1 MSASQHSRSC
11 VLVGE
16 GNLLIECGLLLR
28 QAGMR
33 IGGVISDD
41 VAVLQWAR
49 SLRIS
54 TTGHGADVVAWLERS
69 PFDYLLSVINLR
81 ILPAEALQLPRIAAI
96 NFHDGPL
103 PRYAGLIA
111 PSWALFNGEKT
122 YGITWHLMESTID
135 TGAIVRQRWFD
146 VAADETALSLNLKCF
161 KEGLAALAELVPDL
175 MRGVI
180 AATPQ
185 DFALRTY
192 YAGSRRPVAGGVL
205 DWSRHGEE
213 SEAMARGTDFGP
225 YWNPLVLPK
234 IWTGKD
240 FLVASDVRLAGLAA
254 SAPPGAVLAMDD
266 VLLTIATASR
276 PVTVGRLATIDGES
290 LSVAQAVRRY
300 QLHVGRVLP
309 LLDVECGEQLT
320 LLNEKVSGHERF
332 WADRLQ
338 SLCPVTLGRTPHA
351 APAARIRALTSQAW
365 HVPKEVD
372 AWLERRAHRWQKR
385 EFLLAAFGAFLAR
398 LGVHDTFD
406 VEFHDDGSQPD
417 APSGMFAEHVPF
429 RFDIDDDFEIVLER
443 VREELARVAHRKT
456 YPRDLVPRSPLL
468 RSRPELL
475 SKSKLPLAVE
485 CGFAGNHSD
494 SGHDLVMRFPPEGSE
509 GVAVFGDACLDS
521 MLALVQRFSTF
532 VRNLAISEGV
542 SLRGIPLVSEE
553 ERHILL
559 EQWGTAGGADES
571 TDCLHGLFDAQATA
585 TPDAV
590 ALQSGSVELT
600 YRELRRRADA
610 LAARL
615 RRLGVGPDVPVGICL
630 GRSPEAIV
638 GILGILKA
646 GGAYVPLDP
655 AYPRHRLAFIVNDSG
670 MRAVVTTRDLAARV
684 PSDAM
689 ARVYVDADAAS
700 GMADESFEPVAVAY
714 RNLAYIIYTSGST
727 GEPKGVMV
735 EHRSVVNFTKAAQ
748 ARYLLRPVDRV
759 LQFASLNF
767 DASVEEIFPCLTSGG
782 TLVLRNDEML
792 SSARVFLE
800 QCAAWRITVL
810 DLPTAYW
817 HVLVTQM
824 QESGLPPCPDLRVVI
839 IGGEA
844 ASPAQV
850 AAWREMVG
858 PRIALFN
865 TYGPTEATVV
875 STWVDLGEREV
886 RDEVPIGMPI
896 AGTTAYV
903 LDRWGQPLP
912 HGVMGQLHIGGAGLA
927 RGYLNRPELTAERF
941 VPDQS
946 HSVPG
951 GRLYCTGDLCSWRS
965 DGMLV
970 FHGRID
976 DQVKIRGH
984 RIELGEIEAAL
995 MAVPGIRQAA
1005 VTAHEVKP
1013 GDARLVAYVAE
1024 VAGGVADDA
1033 IRHSLSQSLPDFMLP
1048 AAFIRLESLPLNPSG
1063 KIDRR
1068 SLPVP
1073 DLQRPSDV
1081 PCVRPR
1087 TPLEEQLAGV
1097 WCNLLGVDSIGV
1109 DDDFFHSGGESLVAM
1124 ELVATIRQRWGVE
1137 LPLRQLFERR
1147 TIAGLAAFI
1156 ASATVLREET
1166 VASPT
1171 VPQTGD
1177 APFPILADGTSDMPA
1192 SAAQQGMFLTHGLSP
1207 DPATY
1212 NESFMFRTTAPVDW
1226 RRVRTAI
1233 GAIMD
1238 RHPALRTALVMGDD
1252 RLVQRIAAPG
1262 FVDIPWSEATLPRGE
1277 GIERERAITE
1287 MLRAEARRPFD
1298 LGLAPLWRVL
1308 LVEDAHEGESI
1319 LLFVFHHSIIDDWSL
1334 RLIFEEL
1341 SNLTLDSVDG
1351 SGKSTRRN
1359 NGSPALPFAAMMPA
1373 EPVAP
1378 GHREFWREE
1387 LRDPPD
1393 GPRWLTDTPRPPVS
1407 TGRGAWQRF
1416 TIDAETVRNL
1426 RALASQEHV
1435 TLFTVM
1441 LAACHAWLHRISGE
1455 DDIVVGTPVADRRR
1469 PEAQRLVGLFLNTL
1483 PIRLRW
1489 QDQPDDNDAGLG
1501 VSGFRDVVCRV
1512 RDAFHAA
1519 VEHVD
1524 LPFEQI
1530 VEVAVRGR
1538 TADRQPLF
1546 RVLFALL
1553 EQPLPGVS
1561 LGGVVAHSTPVD
1573 TGTSKFDLTLF
1584 VVATADGLRCRFEYS
1599 TDIFDEPTIAA
1610 YAEQFVWFVRNVAVD
1625 PSTPLDAISL
1635 LTPAERRLVT
1645 YEQNRSAG
1653 LPAPMERV
1661 HEQFDRQA
1669 HRTPDAVA
1677 LAWDGGAW
1685 TFLELQSR
1693 ADRLAARLRE
1703 LGGGP
1708 DMPVGLFL
1716 DRSPDLFVGLLG
1728 ILKAGSCYVPMDPVL
1743 PASRLAFLLADS
1755 ACPVVVAASALLPGI
1770 RHAIAEA
1777 RAATASPDE
1786 VRGPVV
1792 LLLDDDSPVPPK
1804 PNGELPRRSAA
1815 VDPLAYVLYTSGS
1828 TGQPKGVAMPH
1839 GPLVNLLEWQAA
1851 TSCMG
1856 PGNRTLQF
1864 ASPGF
1869 DVSFQEIFSTWLSG
1883 GTLVL
1888 VGQHVR
1894 RDPSALL
1901 AAIDRDGIDRL
1912 FLPVVM
1918 LDHLAEAA
1926 EACQLFP
1933 QSLLEVIV
1941 AGEQLRITPAIRHFF
1956 TRVPACR
1963 LWNHYGPTETHVATG
1978 YLLPPDPS
1986 SWPDLPS
1993 IGRPIANTQVYLLDR
2008 HREPVP
2014 RGVAGDLW
2022 IGGAAVARG
2031 YWRRPELTA
2040 ERFVADPFANDPRAR
2055 LYRTGDRARW
2065 RMDGQLDFLGRTD
2078 HQVKIRGHRVELGE
2092 IEAVLATHPEVR
2104 SVAAVVRGDAGAPR
2118 SIVAFV
2124 VGHEE
2129 AALRPAE
2136 VRSWLRGR
2144 LPEPFVPSRVV
2155 MLPALPLNASGK
2167 VDRKAL
2173 EGFAAAQ
2180 GRGDD
2185 AADDAGEFVVF
2196 ERPEG
2201 ERETLLASLWQSLL
2215 AVERVGRHDDFFAL
2229 GGTSLLAMRLVARAR
2244 DALAAQAAVRD
2255 VFECPTLAGLATRW
2269 TPRGPLG
2276 QPPGD
2281 AAIPAS
2287 GTGSSTTLSPSPRVV
2302 AASAAQRRLWFL
2314 QQYAPDSPVYTIADA
2329 HVVRGPLDVAALGAA
2344 LNRIVSRH
2352 ESLRTTFT
2360 FMEGEVV
2367 ATVAEASTWPLV
2379 GIDASGATSA
2389 EREADALARLV
2400 AEYQRPFDL
2409 EHGPL
2414 VRGCVVRLSP
2424 EEHVVA
2430 LFMHHA
2436 IFDGWSMGVF
2446 HGELAACYEAWRD
2459 RRETALETLPI
2470 QYADFAAWQTQW
2482 SRGGEAVEQ
2491 ENYWRRQLA
2500 HAPAHLD
2507 LPTDKARPPIESFRG
2522 AMACRPLAPE
2532 VIDGLAMLTQREAC
2546 TPFMALLTTFAAVLA
2561 RWCDV
2566 EDMVVGTPMAD
2577 RTRSETAAM
2586 IGCLVNTLAIRID
2599 LSGNPSFRQL
2609 LARVR
2614 TTALGAFAH
2623 ADLPFDRVVELLET
2637 RRDAARAPVFQVMFA
2652 WQDDSDAMMR
2662 LPGLQTDSL
2671 RFDGG
2676 VSHFDMTLFAV
2687 QRGQGIELRLEY
2699 ATDLFEAATATRML
2713 DGVVA
2718 LLAAATANP
2727 DAPIS
2732 RMPMA
2737 SPLEQAAAVALGA
2750 GVVGAKTPAFTLVER
2765 FAAQAAQ
2772 TPAAVAVSCDGHRL
2786 TYAEL
2791 ASEAGRLAN
2800 HLLASGVE
2808 PGSFMG
2814 ILLDRSIDFVVA
2826 VLGILK
2832 AGCAYAPLPAE
2843 YPAERLAFMIAD
2855 TRMPLVVTER
2865 RLADRLP
2872 ADCVGTVFMA
2882 DDEPWRQASSAAD
2895 VASAAAATVSAE
2907 SPAYVMYTSGST
2919 GRPKGVVVPHR
2930 AVVRLVTGQSYA
2942 PFGPESRTL
2951 LLAPTA
2957 FDASTFELWAPLLHG
2972 GTCGVFPDPHPD
2984 LDRLGQVIREERVNC
2999 LWLTAGLF
3007 NHVIDS
3013 SPEILATVGHVLT
3026 GGDVLSVPHMR
3037 RALTLLPQTQFI
3049 NGYGPT
3055 ESTTFAC
3062 THLIG
3067 RDEAFPHGRVPIGRP
3082 LANTS
3087 CFIVDESLQPVPI
3100 GVPGELRIGGAGL
3113 ALHYLN
3119 QPDLTAEKFVAD
3131 PFSSIPGAR
3140 LYRTGD
3146 RCRWLPDG
3154 AIEFLGRQDGQ
3165 VKIRGH
3171 RVELGEIE
3179 AALASLAGVDQAV
3192 VVVCDREQAGGV
3204 TQKGL
3209 RACVVPRSGA
3219 MLNVSDLRGDLVR
3232 RLPEP
3237 MVPGEWLVLESLP
3250 LTENGKID
3258 RGGLASA
3265 PVVSLPSV
3273 APPHGP
3279 EEAAIPR
3286 TLLELEIA
3294 RIWQRLFGR
3303 DQIPLTADFFELGGQ
3318 SLMAAQLVVELE
3330 PLLGRRV
3337 PIASLFRAP
3346 TVESL
3351 AELLSGEPWAPAWQ
3365 SLVPLQPE
3373 GSRRPLFMIHG
3384 LGGDVFWYKPLA
3396 RLLAPDQPV
3405 YGVRATARAGC
3416 QESSVQDNETV
3427 EAMAADYVRE
3437 IRALQPEGPYRVGG
3451 SSLGGWM
3458 AYAVAA
3464 ALRSQGQPVML
3475 LIFDTYPNCR
3485 VPRPAVG
3492 VKLLLNVLVQ
3502 ISHLGLHF
3510 RRISALPV
3518 HQWLRYI
3525 AWRIG
3530 RRVAPSMA
3538 PAWRGGLEAVQDD
3551 PLPTT
3556 VSGDRYV
3563 RAVARYSAHCIEAR
3577 LELFLERAPLVPSLM
3592 AWAQTRFWRG
3602 LVQGPMNV
3610 HRQSCEHLKM
3620 LSSDNLPGLVAIVN
3634 DVLAD
3639 EHRPETTVG
3648 GRS

>member
-1 MSASQHSRSC
+1 MSTNQHSRSC

-28 QAGMR
+28 QAGVR

-41 VAVLQWAR
+41 VAVLQWAH
-49 SLRIS
+49 SLRLPTI
-54 TTGHGADVVAWLERS
+54 GHGADVVAWLERS

-81 ILPAEALQLPRIAAI
+81 ILPVEALQLPRIAAI

-146 VAADETALSLNLKCF
+146 VTADETALSLNLKCF

-205 DWSRHGEE
+205 NWSRHGEE

-225 YWNPLVLPK
+225 YFNPLVLPK
-234 IWTGKD
+234 IWTGTD
-240 FLVASDVRLAGLAA
+240 FLVASDVGLAGLAA

-266 VLLTIATASR
+266 ALLTIATASR

-290 LSVAQAVRRY
+290 LSVAEAARRY

-309 LLDVECGEQLT
+309 LLEVERGEQLT
-320 LLNEKVSGHERF
+320 QLNETLSRHERF

-372 AWLERRAHRWQKR
+372 AWLERRAHRWQQR

-406 VEFHDDGSQPD
+406 VEFHDDGSQPED
-417 APSGMFAEHVPF
+417 PTGVFAEHVPF
-429 RFDIDDDFEIVLER
+429 RFDIDDDFGIVLER
-443 VREELARVAHRKT
+443 VREELARIAHRKT
-456 YPRDLVPRSPLL
+456 YPRDLVPRSPSL

-485 CGFAGNHSD
+485 FGSVGNRSD
-494 SGHDLVMRFPPEGSE
+494 SGHDLVMRFPFEGSE
-509 GVAVFGDACLDS
+509 GFAVFGDACLDS
-521 MLALVQRFSTF
+521 MPAMVQRFSTF

-571 TDCLHGLFDAQATA
+571 TDCLHELFDAQASR

-600 YRELRRRADA
+600 YREVRRRADS

-615 RRLGVGPDVPVGICL
+615 RRLDVGPDVPVGICL
-630 GRSPEAIV
+630 GRSSESIV

-670 MRAVVTTRDLAARV
+670 MRAVVTTRDLAVRV
-684 PSDAM
+684 PSGAM
-689 ARVYVDADAAS
+689 ARVYLDADAAS
-700 GMADESFEPVAVAY
+700 GVADESFEPVAVTH

-735 EHRSVVNFTKAAQ
+735 EHRAVVNFTKAAQ
-748 ARYLLRPVDRV
+748 ARYTLRPVDRV

-792 SSARVFLE
+792 ASARVFLE

-817 HVLVTQM
+817 HVLVMQM
-824 QESGLPPCPDLRVVI
+824 QESGLPPCPALRVVI

-850 AAWREMVG
+850 AAWREMAG

-875 STWVDLGEREV
+875 STWVDVGDREV
-886 RDEVPIGMPI
+886 RDEVPIGVPI
-896 AGTTAYV
+896 AGATAYV

-941 VPDQS
+941 VPDQF
-946 HSVPG
+946 HSAPG
-951 GRLYCTGDLCSWRS
+951 GRLYRTGDLCSWRS

-984 RIELGEIEAAL
+984 RIELSEIEAAL

-1033 IRHSLSQSLPDFMLP
+1033 IRHRLSQALPDFMMP

-1081 PCVRPR
+1081 PCVMPR
-1087 TPLEEQLAGV
+1087 TPLEKQLAGV
-1097 WCNLLGVDSIGV
+1097 WCNLLSVDSIGV

-1124 ELVATIRQRWGVE
+1124 ELVATVRQIWGVE

-1171 VPQTGD
+1171 VPQAGD
-1177 APFPILADGTSDMPA
+1177 SPVTIPANGTSDMPA

-1226 RRVRTAI
+1226 RRVRAAI

-1262 FVDIPWSEATLPRGE
+1262 SVDIPWSEATLLRAE
-1277 GIERERAITE
+1277 GVEREQTITE

-1298 LGLAPLWRVL
+1298 LGLAPLWRVI
-1308 LVEDAHEGESI
+1308 LVEDAHQGDSI
-1319 LLFVFHHSIIDDWSL
+1319 LLFVFHHSVIDDWSL
-1334 RLIFEEL
+1334 RVVFEEL
-1341 SNLTLDSVDG
+1341 SKLTMDSVDDCG
-1351 SGKSTRRN
+1351 EPARRN
-1359 NGSPALPFAAMMPA
+1359 TVAPALPFAAMMPA
-1373 EPVAP
+1373 EPVLAR
-1378 GHREFWREE
+1378 HREFWREE
-1387 LRDPPD
+1387 LCDPPS
-1393 GPRWLTDTPRPPVS
+1393 GPRWLTDTLRPPVA

-1416 TIDAETVRNL
+1416 TIDAETVRSL
-1426 RALASQEHV
+1426 RALASQEYV

-1441 LAACHAWLHRISGE
+1441 LAACHAWLHRISGD

-1469 PEAQRLVGLFLNTL
+1469 SDAQAQVGLFLNTL

-1489 QDQPDDNDAGLG
+1489 QDQPGGNDAGLG
-1501 VSGFRDVVCRV
+1501 AGGFRDVVCRV

-1530 VEVAVRGR
+1530 VEVAARGR
-1538 TADRQPLF
+1538 PAGRQPLF

-1561 LGGVVAHSTPVD
+1561 LGGIVVHSTPVG

-1584 VVATADGLRCRFEYS
+1584 MVVVAGELQCRFEYA
-1599 TDIFDEPTIAA
+1599 TDIFDEPAIITC
-1610 YAEQFVWFVRNVAVD
+1610 AEQFVSLVRHIAVD
-1625 PSTPLDAISL
+1625 PLAPLDTISL

-1645 YEQNRSAG
+1645 VEFNRSAG
-1653 LPAPMERV
+1653 PPAPMESV
-1661 HEQFDRQA
+1661 HEQFDSQA
-1669 HRTPDAVA
+1669 HRAPDAVA

-1685 TFLELQSR
+1685 TFRELKSR
-1693 ADRLAARLRE
+1693 ADRLADRLRE
-1703 LGGGP
+1703 LGVLP
-1708 DMPVGLFL
+1708 DVPVGLFVE
-1716 DRSPDLFVGLLG
+1716 RSPDLFVGLLG
-1728 ILKAGSCYVPMDPVL
+1728 ILKAGGCYVPMDPVL

-1755 ACPVVVAASALLPGI
+1755 GCPVVVAASALLPGL
-1770 RHAIAEA
+1770 RHAVAEA
-1777 RAATASPDE
+1777 RAATASPDA
-1786 VRGPVV
+1786 VCSPVV
-1792 LLLDDDSPVPPK
+1792 LLLDDDSPVPLHSD
-1804 PNGELPRRSAA
+1804 GELTRGSFT
-1815 VDPLAYVLYTSGS
+1815 VNQLAYVLYTSGS

-1839 GPLVNLLEWQAA
+1839 GPLVNLLAWQAA

-1888 VGQHVR
+1888 VAEHAR

-1933 QSLLEVIV
+1933 QSLREVIV
-1941 AGEQLRITPAIRHFF
+1941 AGEQLRITPAIRQFF
-1956 TRVPACR
+1956 KHLPACR

-1978 YLLPPDPS
+1978 YLLPADPS

-2040 ERFVADPFANDPRAR
+2040 ERFVADPFTDDPPAR
-2055 LYRTGDRARW
+2055 LYRTGDRGRW
-2065 RMDGQLDFLGRTD
+2065 RMDGQLEFLGRTD

-2104 SVAAVVRGDAGAPR
+2104 SVAAVVRGDAGAAR

-2124 VGHEE
+2124 VCHKE
-2129 AALRPAE
+2129 AALQPAE

-2144 LPEPFVPSRVV
+2144 LPEPCVPSRVV

-2173 EGFAAAQ
+2173 EGLAAAQ

-2185 AADDAGEFVVF
+2185 AADDAGDSVGF
-2196 ERPEG
+2196 ERPDG

-2215 AVERVGRHDDFFAL
+2215 AVDRIGRHDDFFAL

-2244 DALAAQAAVRD
+2244 DALTVQATVRD

-2269 TPRGPLG
+2269 APRRPLG

-2281 AAIPAS
+2281 AAIPARR
-2287 GTGSSTTLSPSPRVV
+2287 TGSSTTLAAGPRVV

-2329 HVVRGPLDVAALGAA
+2329 HVVRGPLDVAALVAA
-2344 LNRIVSRH
+2344 LNRIVLRH
-2352 ESLRTTFT
+2352 ESLRTTLT

-2367 ATVAEASTWPLV
+2367 ASVAEASTWPLV
-2379 GIDASGATSA
+2379 VIDASGATSA
-2389 EREADALARLV
+2389 EREADAIARLV
-2400 AEYQRPFDL
+2400 ADYQRPFAL

-2430 LFMHHA
+2430 LFVHHA

-2459 RRETALETLPI
+2459 RREPALKTLTI

-2482 SRGGEAVEQ
+2482 SRDGEAVEQ
-2491 ENYWRRQLA
+2491 EDYWRRQLS

-2507 LPTDKARPPIESFRG
+2507 LPTDKARPSAESFRG
-2522 AMACRPLAPE
+2522 AMASRPLEPA
-2532 VIDGLAMLTQREAC
+2532 VVDGLAMLTQREAC
-2546 TPFMALLTTFAAVLA
+2546 TPFMVLLTTFAAVLA

-2577 RTRSETAAM
+2577 RTRRETTAM

-2599 LSGNPSFRQL
+2599 LSDNPSFRQL

-2614 TTALGAFAH
+2614 TTVLGAFAH

-2637 RRDAARAPVFQVMFA
+2637 RRDAVRAPVFQVMFA
-2652 WQDDSDAMMR
+2652 WQDESDAMMR
-2662 LPGLQTDSL
+2662 LPGLQTESL
-2671 RFDGG
+2671 PFDGG

-2727 DAPIS
+2727 DVPIS
-2732 RMPMA
+2732 RMPLA
-2737 SPLEQAAAVALGA
+2737 SPREQAAAVALGA
-2750 GVVGAKTPAFTLVER
+2750 VAGPGVLDATLDQL
-2765 FAAQAAQ
+2765 FAAQAARA
-2772 TPAAVAVSCDGHRL
+2772 PAAVAVSCDGHRL

-2800 HLLASGVE
+2800 RLLASGVE
-2808 PGSFMG
+2808 PGSFVG

-2855 TRMPLVVTER
+2855 TQIQLVVTER

-2872 ADCVGTVFMA
+2872 ADGVGTVFMA

-2895 VASAAAATVSAE
+2895 AASAAAATVSAE

-2942 PFGPESRTL
+2942 PFGPEMRTL

-2972 GTCGVFPDPHPD
+2972 GTCSVFPDTHPD

-3037 RALTLLPQTQFI
+3037 RALSLLPRTQFI

-3067 RDEAFPHGRVPIGRP
+3067 RDEAFPHGAVPIGRP

-3087 CFIVDESLQPVPI
+3087 CFIVDDSLQPVPI
-3100 GVPGELRIGGAGL
+3100 GVPGELLIGGVGL
-3113 ALHYLN
+3113 ALCYLN
-3119 QPDLTAEKFVAD
+3119 QSGLTAEKFVAD
-3131 PFSSIPGAR
+3131 PFSPRPGAR

-3192 VVVCDREQAGGV
+3192 VVVCEREQAGGV

-3219 MLNVSDLRGDLVR
+3219 TLNVSDLRGDLVR

-3265 PVVSLPSV
+3265 PVVVGPAV
-3273 APPHGP
+3273 APPPGP

-3303 DQIPLTADFFELGGQ
+3303 DHIPLTADFFELGGH

-3351 AELLSGEPWAPAWQ
+3351 AELLSGEPWGPAWQ

-3384 LGGDVFWYKPLA
+3384 MGGDVFWYQPLA

-3405 YGVRATARAGC
+3405 YGVRAAARGGRHEDIA
-3416 QESSVQDNETV
+3416 QDNETV

-3437 IRALQPEGPYRVGG
+3437 IKALQPEGPYRVGG

-3464 ALRSQGQPVML
+3464 ALRSQGQHVML

-3492 VKLLLNVLVQ
+3492 LKLLLNVLVQ
-3502 ISHLGLHF
+3502 ISHLGIHF
-3510 RRISALPV
+3510 RRLSALPV

-3538 PAWRGGLEAVQDD
+3538 PAWRSGLEAVQDD
-3551 PLPTT
+3551 PLPST
-3556 VSGDRYV
+3556 VFGDRYV
-3563 RAVARYSAHCIEAR
+3563 RAVARYSARSIEAR

-3610 HRQSCEHLKM
+3610 HRQSCEHLEM
-3620 LSSDNLPGLVAIVN
+3620 LSSDVLPGLVAIVN